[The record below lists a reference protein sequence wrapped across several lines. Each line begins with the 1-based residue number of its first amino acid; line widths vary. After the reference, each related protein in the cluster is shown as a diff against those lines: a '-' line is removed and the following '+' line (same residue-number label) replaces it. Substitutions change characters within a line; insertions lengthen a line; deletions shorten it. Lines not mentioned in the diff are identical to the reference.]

1 MSVEQELGPPVDPTV
16 DPALAPPNDRHR
28 VEPPADG
35 GPIPVPPPQNLE
47 ADEEQVT
54 ELTDEERRWFSSLLT
69 VGRRSKTID
78 VFGHPVVIQ
87 TLTTSDE
94 LRIGLYCRPYQ
105 ETQAFARSYQVAVC
119 ACAVR
124 SADGKALFTSLSEV
138 PSEDEIFD
146 AKVAAV
152 EKWYPI
158 VVSQVHRAVMNLE
171 QEFAE
176 LAQKL
181 GKAGG

>member
-1 MSVEQELGPPVDPTV
+1 MSVEQELGPPVDPSV
-16 DPALAPPNDRHR
+16 DPALAPPNDRHP

-35 GPIPVPPPQNLE
+35 GPIKVPPPQDSK
-47 ADEEQVT
+47 AEEPVT

-69 VGRRSKTID
+69 VGRRSKA
-78 VFGHPVVIQ
+78 VEVYGHPVVIQ
-87 TLTTSDE
+87 TLTAADE
-94 LRIGLYCRPYQ
+94 LRIGLYCRQYQ
-105 ETQAFARSYQVAVC
+105 ETNAFARAYQVAVC
-119 ACAVR
+119 AAAVR

-138 PSEDEIFD
+138 PSEDEVFD

-158 VVSQVHRAVMNLE
+158 VVSKIHRAVMELE

-176 LAQKL
+176 LAEKL
-181 GKAGG
+181 GKAAG